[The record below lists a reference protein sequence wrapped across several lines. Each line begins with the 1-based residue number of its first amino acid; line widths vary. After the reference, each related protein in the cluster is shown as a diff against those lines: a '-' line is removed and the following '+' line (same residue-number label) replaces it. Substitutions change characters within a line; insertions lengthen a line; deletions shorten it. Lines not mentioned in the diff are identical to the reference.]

1 MEAAVESRAF
11 YFGSPLLAV
20 ANAFQSFN
28 RKQFSINRHRHDNQV
43 TAMTRLQ
50 TFTLRSLRP
59 LSFAGAG

>member
-1 MEAAVESRAF
+1 METAVESPVF
-11 YFGSPLLAV
+11 YVGSQLLAV
-20 ANAFQSFN
+20 AKAVQSFD

-59 LSFAGAG
+59 LSFADAG

>member
-1 MEAAVESRAF
+1 MKTAVESPAF

-28 RKQFSINRHRHDNQV
+28 RKQFSISRHRHDNEV
-43 TAMTRLQ
+43 TAMTRFQ

-59 LSFAGAG
+59 LSFADAG